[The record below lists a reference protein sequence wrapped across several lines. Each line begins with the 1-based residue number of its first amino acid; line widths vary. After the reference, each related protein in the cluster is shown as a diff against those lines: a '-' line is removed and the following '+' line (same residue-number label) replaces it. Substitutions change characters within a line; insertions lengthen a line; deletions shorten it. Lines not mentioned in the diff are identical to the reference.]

1 MSLLG
6 LIALIFGVL
15 GVILTIFQKIWCW
28 PTALI
33 SVVISALVFY
43 DQRLFGDMALQ
54 VFYFA
59 SGIYGWWYWEK
70 NSAKGFNVTRVPN
83 KTWLFLFIATLLQ
96 FGVYFLLLTK
106 FKGDKIIFDSIL
118 TAASITATY
127 MMTKKWIENWICWV
141 VIDFAYVFLY
151 GLKHMWDFA
160 ILNLAFTL
168 MAAYGFYLW
177 KKRAS

>member
-6 LIALIFGVL
+6 VIALVFGIL

-28 PTALI
+28 PAALI
-33 SVVISALVFY
+33 SVVVSVFVFY
-43 DQRLFGDMALQ
+43 KQRLFGDMTLQ
-54 VFYFA
+54 VFYFVA
-59 SGIYGWWYWEK
+59 GVYGWWYWEK
-70 NSAKGFNVTRVPN
+70 NSNAKFKVGHVP
-83 KTWLFLFIATLLQ
+83 KKMWAILIIATLLQ
-96 FGVYFLLLTK
+96 FGLYFLLLTK
-106 FKGDKIIFDSIL
+106 FKGDRIIFDSIL

-141 VIDFAYVFLY
+141 LIDFAYVFLY

-160 ILNLAFTL
+160 ILNIAFTL

-177 KKRAS
+177 KKKA